1 MTLLRA
7 MPAEAYGLY
16 LEEEI
21 AAYAQDKVAV
31 GSWAAEGALERSRAE
46 FATLLPQGLATPD
59 NHLFEILAADDGAV
73 VGAVIGTVV
82 GAIWLAIERE
92 HGTVTGYVYNVGIKP
107 EFQRQGHA
115 LRAFQGLELLALELG
130 AASIGLHVFGAN
142 AAAQALYRKLGFT
155 VTGINMRK
163 SIAPTITACSSKEP

>member
-7 MPAEAYGLY
+7 MPAEAFGLY

-59 NHLFEILAADDGAV
+59 NHLFEILAADDGA
-73 VGAVIGTVV
+73 VV

-142 AAAQALYRKLGFT
+142 AAAQALYRRLGFT

-163 SIAPTITACSSKEP
+163 SIASTITACSSKEP

>member
-73 VGAVIGTVV
+73 VGA
-82 GAIWLAIERE
+82 IWLAIERE

-142 AAAQALYRKLGFT
+142 AAAQALYRRLGFT

-163 SIAPTITACSSKEP
+163 SIASTITACSSKEP

>member
-46 FATLLPQGLATPD
+46 FVALLPQGLATPD
-59 NHLFEILAADDGAV
+59 NHLYEILAADDGA
-73 VGAVIGTVV
+73 VV

-142 AAAQALYRKLGFT
+142 AAAQALYRRLGFT

-163 SIAPTITACSSKEP
+163 SIASTITACSSKEP